1 MSEFAR
7 CCTILSFLVSGSMT
21 MRFAGTSMVACAINV
36 FTKEGSYQR
45 EVMINLS
52 AGERDAIEGMD
63 VEALRSAVEEARET
77 RSSTAVTHLQLYRLG
92 TYVQSAERRFALALA
107 NLRKAKAAANIAR
120 TEQAAIRAG
129 WDLVSAVDQMK
140 DRARQEKQ
148 DGECFYVDDHIH
160 EPFIFRPDITV
171 SVSYRWRA
179 TKNGDW
185 SHGRITFHHRHVA
198 RRQSGAFWGSAQAHC
213 ASARERTIGDAPA
226 GVVSCA
232 RSCPFQRERFFSRW
246 WRRGGYPGDVP
257 CCH

>member
-1 MSEFAR
+1 
-7 CCTILSFLVSGSMT
+7 
-21 MRFAGTSMVACAINV
+21 
-36 FTKEGSYQR
+36 
-45 EVMINLS
+45 MINLS

-107 NLRKAKAAANIAR
+107 NLRKVKAAANIAR

-160 EPFIFRPDITV
+160 EPFTFRPEMTV

-198 RRQSGAFWGSAQAHC
+198 RPLSGAFADRRKLT
-213 ASARERTIGDAPA
+213 AR
-226 GVVSCA
+226 
-232 RSCPFQRERFFSRW
+232 QREKELSETLQREWYHVRDLALFSVRDFFAMVATGRISR
-246 WRRGGYPGDVP
+246 RRSMLSLTAAV
-257 CCH
+257 